1 MTSFR
6 APAAGFRLLG
16 LAILVAAL
24 ASCTP
29 AMRDPERSTPNPE
42 TVVADDTEHDPAEVE
57 VAEPA
62 RDDGFRGLL
71 ELPPPGAEVD
81 DAPAEELTPAPIDEL
96 TEEPPE
102 LPEDR
107 AARERELAESSV
119 PTFDIQIDVNDEV
132 LRWLDY
138 YSVRRKDSFV
148 QGLIRSGAYVE
159 RFREIFAEAG
169 VPRDLVYMAHVE
181 SAYKTT
187 AYSRAHAKGI
197 YQFISGTGRRYGL
210 RIDWYVDE
218 RSDPEKSAKAAAA
231 YLRELYDEF
240 GDWYL
245 ALAGYNAGEGRV
257 RRSIAKSGSR
267 DFWELSRRR
276 FFRRETRN
284 YVPAILAA
292 ILISKEPAKYGFEFD
307 PAPALVYDTIRVEGA
322 VDLRVLAN
330 CGGTTPDTLRTL
342 NPALRRMQTPPD
354 GIIEVHVPVGTG
366 EATMIAL
373 ADVPTD
379 ERVLFTLHRVRQGDT
394 LGELARRYGVSVSS
408 IQQANNLGRSTMI
421 RAGKTL
427 RIPSSS
433 AAATAI
439 ALDHAAIVVDHAA
452 IASGEPTT
460 YTVRRGDTLWAI
472 ATRYGTTPASIAA
485 HNGRSVHDI
494 LGVGDRLT
502 VVPGSTASPTASA
515 ASAETVRYTVRRGD
529 TLSSIASRHG
539 TTAEAIAAASS
550 IRVRS
555 TIHPGDRLTVPAG
568 HRTVARGDVA
578 YTVRRGDSL
587 WKIAN
592 RHRTSIDAICE
603 ANGIGRSATL
613 QPGTRLTIPVP

>member
-6 APAAGFRLLG
+6 APVEGFRV
-16 LAILVAAL
+16 LALAFTVAGL
-24 ASCTP
+24 ASCAP
-29 AMRDPERSTPNPE
+29 AMREPAPDPRTAEVGVADEAVPEIHDADDRS
-42 TVVADDTEHDPAEVE
+42 VADDAFH
-57 VAEPA
+57 
-62 RDDGFRGLL
+62 GLL
-71 ELPPPGAEVD
+71 DLVPPGVESD
-81 DAPAEELTPAPIDEL
+81 GSEEELTPAPIDEL
-96 TEEPPE
+96 TEEPPD
-102 LPEDR
+102 LPVDR
-107 AARERELAESSV
+107 AVEERELAESSA
-119 PTFDIQIDVNDEV
+119 PTFDGPVVVNDEV

-197 YQFISGTGRRYGL
+197 YQFISATGRRYGL

-218 RSDPEKSAKAAAA
+218 RSDPEKSARASAA
-231 YLRELYDEF
+231 YLRDLYDEF

-257 RRSIAKSGSR
+257 RRSIAKSGSE

-307 PAPALVYDTIRVEGA
+307 PDAALEYDTIRVEGA
-322 VDLRVLAN
+322 ADLRVLAR
-330 CGGTTPDTLRTL
+330 CAGTSADTLRTL

-354 GIIEVHVPVGTG
+354 GVIDVHVPVGTG
-366 EATMIAL
+366 QATLLAL
-373 ADVPTD
+373 ADVPAD
-379 ERVLFTLHRVRQGDT
+379 ERVLFTLHRVRRGDT
-394 LGELARRYGVSVSS
+394 LGALARHYGVSVSS

-421 RAGKTL
+421 REGKTL
-427 RIPSSS
+427 RVPSSS
-433 AAATAI
+433 AAAATI
-439 ALDHAAIVVDHAA
+439 AVDHAA
-452 IASGEPTT
+452 IASGEPTLHP
-460 YTVRRGDTLWAI
+460 VRRGDTLWGV
-472 ATRYGTTPASIAA
+472 ATRYGTTPSSIAA
-485 HNGRSVHDI
+485 LNGRSVNEVLSI
-494 LGVGDRLT
+494 GDRLT
-502 VVPGSTASPTASA
+502 VVPGSTSSKTDTAVPGNTA
-515 ASAETVRYTVRRGD
+515 RYVVRRGD
-529 TLSSIASRHG
+529 TLSSIALRHG
-539 TTAEAIAAASS
+539 TTPDVIASANG

-568 HRTVARGDVA
+568 GQKVARGEVA
-578 YTVRRGDSL
+578 YTVRSGDSL
-587 WKIAN
+587 WRIAN
-592 RHRTSIDAICE
+592 RHRTSIAAICE
-603 ANGIGRSATL
+603 ANGISSSATL
-613 QPGTRLTIPVP
+613 RPGTRLTIPSP